1 MCQQLI
7 YRPGTSSTVG
17 SSTPMASRNCPFR
30 VLAKVTS
37 SNDAFA
43 DLYKCMQEMKAS
55 GQSDCWVEITC
66 DGVYFH
72 FPERGAAVDFIC
84 QCVARDVKIT
94 LPDWP
99 ESIAAITLAGLLLS
113 SIGAHADG
121 TWCAQYGG
129 SNGGTNCGF
138 YSFEQ
143 CEAARWGNG
152 GFCYQNPFSQ
162 SQRRYRR

>member
-1 MCQQLI
+1 
-7 YRPGTSSTVG
+7 
-17 SSTPMASRNCPFR
+17 MASRNCPSR

-55 GQSDCWVEITC
+55 GQSDRWVEITC

-72 FPERGAAVDFIC
+72 FAERGAAVG

-99 ESIAAITLAGLLLS
+99 ESPLRPVSG
-113 SIGAHADG
+113 D
-121 TWCAQYGG
+121 
-129 SNGGTNCGF
+129 
-138 YSFEQ
+138 
-143 CEAARWGNG
+143 
-152 GFCYQNPFSQ
+152 
-162 SQRRYRR
+162 